1 MFRSTGKKRSV
12 YRAAIPADGTALPI
26 ARGDLGTSRLKGCS
40 GEGYTSCG
48 ECESGARLPAAPNTN
63 ANPVLG
69 GINCASLL
77 SGLVDSLQM
86 LRSAE
91 K

>member
-1 MFRSTGKKRSV
+1 
-12 YRAAIPADGTALPI
+12 
-26 ARGDLGTSRLKGCS
+26 LKGCS
-40 GEGYTSCG
+40 GERYTSCRQ
-48 ECESGARLPAAPNTN
+48 CESGVRLPAAPDTN
-63 ANPVLG
+63 ANPVVG

-77 SGLVDSLQM
+77 SELVDNLQM